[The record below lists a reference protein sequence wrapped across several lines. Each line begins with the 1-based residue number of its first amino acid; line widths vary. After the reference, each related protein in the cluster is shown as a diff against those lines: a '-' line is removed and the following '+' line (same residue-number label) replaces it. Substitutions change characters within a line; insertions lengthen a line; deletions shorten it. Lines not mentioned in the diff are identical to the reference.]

1 MDRQNKPNSGVFF
14 SQSLKKSDNAP
25 DYTGEVLIDIRTFK
39 VENHMISV
47 RLAGWKNVAKSG
59 KSYIALKCDTPRTQT
74 EQGGG
79 DDFE

>member
-39 VENHMISV
+39 
-47 RLAGWKNVAKSG
+47 
-59 KSYIALKCDTPRTQT
+59 D
-74 EQGGG
+74 
-79 DDFE
+79 